1 MPDSVNGEQSEVC
14 NSYREKSIIRIF
26 FMRYQ
31 NLQPELDTICKE
43 YDRVVEKQKK
53 AVTKSELIIIE
64 RKRRKLLNRIYIL
77 NLRLGGIIVD

>member
-1 MPDSVNGEQSEVC
+1 MPDSVNSEQSEVR

-43 YDRVVEKQKK
+43 YRRVVEKQKK
-53 AVTKSELIIIE
+53 AVTKSELIAVE
-64 RKRRKLLNRIYIL
+64 RKRRKLLARIYIL

>member
-1 MPDSVNGEQSEVC
+1 MSDSVNGEQSEVR

-31 NLQPELDTICKE
+31 NLQPELDTTCEE
-43 YDRVVEKQKK
+43 YRRVVEKQKK
-53 AVTKSELIIIE
+53 AVTKSELITIE
-64 RKRRKLLNRIYIL
+64 RKRRKLVVRIYVL